1 MKVTSP
7 DHVTS
12 PTHSVQPSESADA
25 TRQQVQ
31 EIWLTILGK
40 FSEAMDLGMSD
51 STVHTVAK

>member
-1 MKVTSP
+1 MAKATSL

-12 PTHSVQPSESADA
+12 SAHSVQTSESADA

-40 FSEAMDLGMSD
+40 FANAVDLGMKAIQI
-51 STVHTVAK
+51 T